1 MEGRG
6 RVQGGKWAIKGEE
19 GGRRCPPSSEP
30 NTAKNG
36 KGGQQRSKKVAIT
49 AKRAFGPK

>member
-19 GGRRCPPSSEP
+19 GGDAVLSPPSQIQPKMEKGAS
-30 NTAKNG
+30 NG
-36 KGGQQRSKKVAIT
+36 QKKLL
-49 AKRAFGPK
+49 

>member
-19 GGRRCPPSSEP
+19 EGDAVLSPPSRIQPKMEKGAS
-30 NTAKNG
+30 NG
-36 KGGQQRSKKVAIT
+36 QKKLL
-49 AKRAFGPK
+49 